1 MMEGSKEVSLR
12 SASGGP
18 LGVSLHNLCF
28 FMQRLEI
35 ISFRVSIVHLEV
47 GKCLC

>member
-12 SASGGP
+12 SARGGP